1 MKKHRAQS
9 DTAILE
15 MLRSRGAVIGPTAGE
30 ALQAAVAKLDA
41 HATHNG
47 ERRDAETLPRGA
59 VPAAAPRSSIRRFK
73 SQTEH
78 RFAAH
83 LNSLVAEGKILRW
96 RYEAERLQ
104 LADHGQPAV
113 TYTPDFVAWLPGGR
127 RIFYEVKSRFHRDS
141 DTETRRIFLWARQQF
156 ADAAHEFHAYRE
168 IDGQPGAFR
177 EMWGEDQLTLT
188 AGSEPAILPP

>member
-9 DTAILE
+9 DTAMLE

-30 ALQAAVAKLDA
+30 ALQAAVSRLDA
-41 HATHNG
+41 HAPNNG

-73 SQTEH
+73 SQTER

-113 TYTPDFVAWLPGGR
+113 TYTPDFVAWLAGGR
-127 RIFYEVKSRFHRDS
+127 RIFFEVKSRFHRDS
-141 DTETRRIFLWARQQF
+141 DTETRRKKRSGPALGRTVASRP
-156 ADAAHEFHAYRE
+156 RSS
-168 IDGQPGAFR
+168 GPPAFR
-177 EMWGEDQLTLT
+177 SSGLTVSGLRVF
-188 AGSEPAILPP
+188 

>member
-9 DTAILE
+9 DNAMLE

-73 SQTEH
+73 SQTER

-83 LNSLVAEGKILRW
+83 LDSLAAQGKILRW

-113 TYTPDFVAWLPGGR
+113 TYTPDFVAWLAGGR
-127 RIFYEVKSRFHRDS
+127 RIFFEVKSRFHRDS
-141 DTETRRIFLWARQQF
+141 DTETRKSSCGRVSSLPTRPMNSTPIARST
-156 ADAAHEFHAYRE
+156 ASPARSAKC
-168 IDGQPGAFR
+168 GAKI
-177 EMWGEDQLTLT
+177 
-188 AGSEPAILPP
+188 S